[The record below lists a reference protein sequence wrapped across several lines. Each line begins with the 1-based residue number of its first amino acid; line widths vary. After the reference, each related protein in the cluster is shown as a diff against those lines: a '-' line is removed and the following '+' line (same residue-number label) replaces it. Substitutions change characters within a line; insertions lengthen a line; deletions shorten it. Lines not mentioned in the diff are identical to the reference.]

1 MIKSEP
7 TGYTDTEVWWTCPKC
22 GTRNLGIYYSHSR
35 PCVGCDYEHPPA
47 GEAGRP
53 GDDELLRDKEIKE
66 HKARIERLQAILDNL
81 LGEVNELEEEIA
93 NEERELRALQPSP
106 AKNVVENR

>member
-7 TGYTDTEVWWTCPKC
+7 TGYIDTEVWWTCPKC
-22 GTRNLGIYYSHSR
+22 GTRNLGIYHSHSR
-35 PCVGCDYEHPPA
+35 PCAGCDYEHPPA
-47 GEAGRP
+47 G
-53 GDDELLRDKEIKE
+53 E

-93 NEERELRALQPSP
+93 NEERELRALQLETGN
-106 AKNVVENR
+106 KLVENSNTEEP